1 MRHLLI
7 SLTAPTVLYVVTI
20 GVWVRNAL
28 YITKLRLQGGGKI
41 GNNVELG
48 AGSKVNKGVTIG
60 NNVHVGTN
68 AVVIEDIPDGAT
80 VVLQRPR
87 VISWEEKM
95 NRKRNRN

>member
-1 MRHLLI
+1 MWSQLVCGFAMHYI
-7 SLTAPTVLYVVTI
+7 SPSYAC
-20 GVWVRNAL
+20 R
-28 YITKLRLQGGGKI
+28 GGKI

>member
-1 MRHLLI
+1 MYYI
-7 SLTAPTVLYVVTI
+7 SSS
-20 GVWVRNAL
+20 
-28 YITKLRLQGGGKI
+28 YISGGDRI

-48 AGSKVNKGVTIG
+48 AGSKVNIGVTIG

-87 VISWEEKM
+87 IITREEKEG
-95 NRKRNRN
+95 RRNDSRF